1 MGEGA
6 ALETS
11 QGGRRIIE
19 RPRLTRLLTESESRV
34 MLLVAPA
41 GYGKTTLARQWLAE
55 RRHVWYQATDTAA
68 DVAALALGLA
78 DSAGVIAATVGEH
91 VREQLRAAADPQ
103 SEAVAIAE
111 TLAAQLLNWP
121 TDVRFVI
128 DDYHLLA
135 GSNRAEAF
143 VATLI
148 EKTTIPFLIAS
159 RERPA
164 WVTAKKLLYGEVSE
178 FGRTALAM
186 THAEAAETL
195 SHSHEEMPG
204 LVSLADGWPAVI
216 GLAAFLPAHIQ
227 HGSDE
232 IPETLHEYFADEL
245 FQGLDDELRWSVVQ
259 LAFAPVIDES
269 ISRAL
274 FGKDTKRIME
284 RACRSGFLT
293 GGTRG
298 YEMHPLLRHFLRT
311 KATDFPESDVQAT
324 ASALGHAYA
333 DASHWDAAISVAAE
347 SRLADVLARVL
358 HEALDEALSD
368 GRVTT
373 VEKWL
378 ELGREIAPTVPV
390 VRLTEVEVAFRTGRV
405 AAARESAQQLVRSNN
420 DDALASRI
428 YLRAGQIAHLDDRL
442 DDAVD
447 LLTAAE
453 ANAST
458 PPDLRQ
464 ALWSLFISLTDLDD
478 RERASEVLSR
488 LGELPPLGV
497 DDLLR
502 ANQARLQW
510 ALRWGGLTE
519 ALESAGSSLE
529 LVERSEDPITR
540 TGVLQTLG
548 VALTLAARYAEAD
561 EIAKRQIQEARRFN
575 LDWVLP
581 HALELQAHAAIGRRD
596 FQSALR
602 TLARVRRL
610 AQGNTHT
617 ELNVAVVQARIHL
630 CNGAP
635 ERAVALLE
643 HREEAATSPGMHG
656 DLLATLGVALVCA
669 GRLEEGTAVLDASDA
684 ATTHLEAR
692 TLGAFGRAIA
702 SYVANADESID
713 EEALR
718 KASGVAVA
726 TGNFD
731 AFVTAYRAC
740 PALLSGMDDIGH
752 DGKRLVDFVRVLDP
766 SLAQTLGLR
775 PRSAGRR
782 TGEHLTRR
790 EREVLKLV
798 SQGLS
803 NRQIA
808 RTLWIAESTAKVHVH
823 HVFEKLGVRSR
834 TEAAAKA
841 AELLKP

>member
-1 MGEGA
+1 VGEGA
-6 ALETS
+6 VLDTS
-11 QGGRRIIE
+11 RGGRRIIE

-55 RRHVWYQATDTAA
+55 RQHTWFQATDAAA

-78 DSAGVIAATVGEH
+78 DSASAIATSVGEH
-91 VREQLRAAADPQ
+91 IRGQLKASADPQ

-111 TLAAQLLNWP
+111 TFAAQLLSWP
-121 TDVRFVI
+121 PGVRFVI

-135 GSNRAEAF
+135 GSDRAQAF
-143 VATLI
+143 VATLV
-148 EKTTIPFLIAS
+148 ERTAIPFLIAS

-186 THAEAAETL
+186 THAEAAEAL

-216 GLAAFLPAHIQ
+216 GLAAFLPLHMS
-227 HGSDE
+227 HDTDE
-232 IPETLHEYFADEL
+232 VPETLHEYFADEL
-245 FQGLDDELRWSVVQ
+245 FQALDNDLRWSVVQ

-274 FGKDTKRIME
+274 FGREAKRVME
-284 RACRSGFLT
+284 RACSSGFLS
-293 GGTRG
+293 GSPRG
-298 YEMHPLLRHFLRT
+298 YEMHPLLRHFLRA
-311 KATDFPESDVQAT
+311 KATDFPQPDVQAT
-324 ASALGHAYA
+324 ARALGHAYVETA
-333 DASHWDAAISVAAE
+333 QWDAAIAVTAE
-347 SRLADVLARVL
+347 SRLADVLVRVL
-358 HEALDEALSD
+358 HEALDETLSD

-378 ELGREIAPTVPV
+378 ELGREIAPTAPV
-390 VRLTEVEVAFRTGRV
+390 VRLTEVEVAFRTGKV
-405 AAARESAQQLVRSNN
+405 AAARESARQLVRSNN
-420 DDALASRI
+420 DEVLASRI
-428 YLRAGQIAHLDDRL
+428 HLRAGQIAHLDDRL
-442 DDAVD
+442 DDAVE

-458 PPDLRQ
+458 PSDLRRG
-464 ALWSLFISLTDLDD
+464 LWSLFISLTDLDD

-488 LGELPPLGV
+488 LEDLPPLGV

-519 ALESAGSSLE
+519 ALESASSSLE
-529 LVERSEDPITR
+529 LVDRSEDPIAR
-540 TGVLQTLG
+540 TGVLQTFG

-581 HALELQAHAAIGRRD
+581 HALELQAHAAIGRRN
-596 FQSALR
+596 FRSALK
-602 TLARVRRL
+602 TLGRVRSL
-610 AQGNTHT
+610 AEGNTHT
-617 ELNVAVVQARIHL
+617 ELNVDVVQARIHL

-643 HREEAATSPGMHG
+643 HRDEAATSPGMHG
-656 DLLATLGVALVCA
+656 DLLATLGVALICA
-669 GRLEEGTAVLDASDA
+669 RRLGEGTAFLDASDA

-702 SYVANADESID
+702 SYVAHPHQAID
-713 EEALR
+713 KVALR
-718 KASGVAVA
+718 TACEVALA

-740 PALLSGMDDIGH
+740 PALLLSIDDMGH
-752 DGKRLVDFVRVLDP
+752 DADRLMDIARVLDP
-766 SLAQTLGLR
+766 GLAQTLGLR
-775 PRSAGRR
+775 PRVKGRR
-782 TGEHLTRR
+782 TGEHLTKR
-790 EREVLKLV
+790 EEEVLRLV

-823 HVFEKLGVRSR
+823 HVLEKLGVRSR
-834 TEAAAKA
+834 TEAAAMA
-841 AELLKP
+841 SELL